1 MAQVITETITLAFS
15 RLVKDAAVPD
25 SVFTSDLLADI
36 ESAASALAGAGIIV
50 EIRSYTTN
58 SEE

>member
-15 RLVKDAAVPD
+15 RLVKDSAALD
-25 SVFTSDLLADI
+25 TVFTTELLADI
-36 ESAASALAGAGIIV
+36 ESAASALAGAGVVV
-50 EIRSYTTN
+50 EIESFTNN

>member
-15 RLVKDAAVPD
+15 RLVKDSAALD
-25 SVFTSDLLADI
+25 TVFTTELLADI
-36 ESAASALAGAGIIV
+36 ESASSALAGAGVVV
-50 EIRSYTTN
+50 EIESFTNN